1 VSRAGQV
8 RTADERRAA
17 ESSTTAARRVRNGRA
32 LARHYDVLASLTVSD
47 LRARYGRGR
56 LPFLK
61 WLLDPFAVVGI
72 YLVLVT
78 FVLDRPGDS
87 PGLSIACA
95 VVPFQ
100 LAMLAVVNGM
110 NAINIRRAIILNM
123 AFPRGLIPVS
133 SVLTDAAVFAAGL
146 LLPMLMMAVYAVAPT
161 PAIAW
166 LPVVVLLNLI
176 LAVSWAYPAG
186 LIGLWFPDLRPFIF
200 SFVRTLFFLA
210 PGLVALSAIEGRAHE
225 LVQLNP
231 LTGLFESY
239 RAVFLYGETPA
250 VRDLLYP
257 LGFSAL
263 LLAITVP
270 VYRREERQF
279 AKVL

>member
-1 VSRAGQV
+1 LRQTDSIEGGVAASERAGTVPAAAPQ
-8 RTADERRAA
+8 RAA
-17 ESSTTAARRVRNGRA
+17 QALRRHA
-32 LARHYDVLASLTVSD
+32 DVLASLTVSD

-56 LPFLK
+56 LPFVK

-78 FVLDRPGDS
+78 FVLDRPGED
-87 PGLSIACA
+87 PGLAITCA

-100 LAMLAVVNGM
+100 LVMLAVINGM
-110 NAINIRRAIILNM
+110 AALNIRRAIILNM
-123 AFPRGLIPVS
+123 DFPRALIPVS
-133 SVLTDAAVFAAGL
+133 SVATDAAVFSAGL
-146 LLPMLMMAVYAVAPT
+146 LLPFLMMAVYGVAPT
-161 PAIAW
+161 PALAW
-166 LPVVVLLNLI
+166 LPVALLLNFL

-210 PGLVALSAIEGRAHE
+210 PGLVALSSIQGRAHE

-231 LTGLFESY
+231 LTGLFEVY
-239 RAVFLYGETPA
+239 RAVFLYGESPG

-257 LGFSAL
+257 LGFSLL

-270 VYRREERQF
+270 IYRREEREF

>member
-1 VSRAGQV
+1 MGRSRELAQPRG
-8 RTADERRAA
+8 RGA
-17 ESSTTAARRVRNGRA
+17 STVDKSVGALARCVLA
-32 LARHYDVLASLTVSD
+32 LARHWDVVSSLTVSD

-78 FVLDRPGDS
+78 FVLDRPGKD
-87 PGLSIACA
+87 PGLAITCA

-100 LAMLAVVNGM
+100 LVMLAVVNGM
-110 NAINIRRAIILNM
+110 QALGIRRSIILNM
-123 AFPRGLIPVS
+123 DFPRAMIPIS
-133 SVLTDAAVFAAGL
+133 SVATDGAVFSAGL
-146 LLPMLMMAVYAVAPT
+146 LLPFLMMAVYRVAPT
-161 PAIAW
+161 PALAL
-166 LPVVVLLNLI
+166 LPVVLLLNFV

-210 PGLVALSAIEGRAHE
+210 PGLVALSAIHGRAHE

-239 RAVFLYGETPA
+239 RAVFLYGEVPG

-257 LGFSAL
+257 FGFAL
-263 LLAITVP
+263 VLLALTVP
-270 VYRREERQF
+270 VYRREEREF